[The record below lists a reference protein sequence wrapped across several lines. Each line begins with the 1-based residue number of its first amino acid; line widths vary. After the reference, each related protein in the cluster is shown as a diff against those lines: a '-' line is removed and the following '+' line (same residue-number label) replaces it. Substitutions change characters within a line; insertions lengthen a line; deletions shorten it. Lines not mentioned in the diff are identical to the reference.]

1 MIIGAILQTAA
12 VDYAMM
18 IVARIITG
26 LGNGLNVSAA
36 LIILTDEPIITNL
49 NICSQTSTVPSYHAE
64 CSPATKRG
72 AFIMLEGSLITFGI
86 MLSYV
91 FQLYAL

>member
-26 LGNGLNVSAA
+26 LGNGLNVSA
-36 LIILTDEPIITNL
+36 IHYPHQWTEF
-49 NICSQTSTVPSYHAE
+49 E
-64 CSPATKRG
+64 
-72 AFIMLEGSLITFGI
+72 F
-86 MLSYV
+86 MLSDFNGSFVPRRMFARYETWCINYV
-91 FQLYAL
+91 GG